1 MNGTMDTEA
10 RERRIDLNADLGEGG
25 PADAALLALVSS
37 ANIACG
43 AHAGDAQT
51 MARTIAEATAQ
62 GVAIGAHPGYADR
75 EHCGRRPLDLPPEAV
90 YRLVTEQIST
100 LAAIAQAAGV
110 PLIHVKPHGALYNQ
124 AARDPERAAAIAQ
137 AIRDFDASLVLVG
150 LAGSVLIE
158 AGLAHGLTVGRE
170 AFADRRYEADG
181 SLTPRGHPDALIHD
195 PDEAADQV
203 LSLLQQGH
211 LRARDGQSVALTADT
226 LCVHGDNPAALTLVR
241 HIRQALARAGI
252 AVRPLGAACGSNPC
266 RQSKS
271 PH

>member
-1 MNGTMDTEA
+1 MNGVVDTGV

-51 MARTIAEATAQ
+51 MARTVAEAAAH

-75 EHCGRRPLDLPPEAV
+75 EHFGRRPLDLPPEAV
-90 YRLVTEQIST
+90 YRLVTEQISA
-100 LAAIAQAAGV
+100 LAAIAQAAGA
-110 PLIHVKPHGALYNQ
+110 PLVYVKPHGALYNQ
-124 AARDPERAAAIAQ
+124 AARNPERAAAIAR
-137 AIRDFDASLVLVG
+137 AIRDFDPNLVLVG
-150 LAGSVLIE
+150 LTGSALIE
-158 AGLAHGLTVGRE
+158 AGLTHGLTVGRE

-181 SLTPRGHPDALIHD
+181 SLTPRRHPDALIHD

-211 LRARDGQSVALTADT
+211 LRARDGQSVAMTADT
-226 LCVHGDNPAALTLVR
+226 LCVHGDSPTALALVQR
-241 HIRQALARAGI
+241 IRQALARAGI
-252 AVRPLGAACGSNPC
+252 AVRPLGAARGSNSCP
-266 RQSKS
+266 QSKS